1 MLEATLREHL
11 SRNKSI
17 FPEIVNEIMISMY
30 VEHLILGGFS
40 REEVLEL
47 KTIATQIFQAL
58 GFKCT
63 NTTPTV
69 N

>member
-1 MLEATLREHL
+1 
-11 SRNKSI
+11 
-17 FPEIVNEIMISMY
+17 MISMY

-47 KTIATQIFQAL
+47 KTVATHIFQAL
-58 GFKCT
+58 RFKCT